1 MGLFSRKE
9 KEVKPLELTQEQKD
23 RYVMRIIHDILINT
37 NNWKNH
43 FTDDELAVLNDQNY
57 AGVRVRINEFDE
69 LYKKFND
76 VGQKYESNNYIL
88 SFHNFSKDSLSII
101 FDNSSSE
108 IITPKDFEIVYDE
121 LIKDQI
127 TKSYNQ
133 IKCMEILEDDDLDKF
148 YDYSS
153 HIKHN
158 DYFNSLRVLS
168 PETKKV
174 IKRIT
179 DSKEIHSDFIN
190 SNNRIIKQCLQAAND
205 HAKKLKN
212 EEQIREQERI
222 RKMNQEMNKAMF
234 SSVRKVEEI
243 SQMIKESENYQD
255 SSPSIL
261 DAKTK

>member
-1 MGLFSRKE
+1 MGLFSKKE
-9 KEVKPLELTQEQKD
+9 KEVKPVELTQEQKD

-37 NNWKNH
+37 DNWKNH
-43 FTDDELAVLNDQNY
+43 FNEEELAVLHDQNY
-57 AGVRVRINEFDE
+57 AGIRVRINEFDE

-88 SFHNFSKDSLSII
+88 SFHNFSKDSLSIV

-108 IITPKDFEIVYDE
+108 IKTPKDFEIVYDE

-153 HIKHN
+153 RIKHN

-190 SNNRIIKQCLQAAND
+190 SNNRIIKQCLQAANNR
-205 HAKKLKN
+205 AKKLKN
-212 EEQIREQERI
+212 EEQRMEQGRI
-222 RKMNQEMNKAMF
+222 KKMNEEVNTAMF
-234 SSVRKVEEI
+234 SSVRKAEEI
-243 SQMIKESENYQD
+243 SKMIDDSKKYQD
-255 SSPSIL
+255 FTPSTSNN
-261 DAKTK
+261 KTK